1 MRTGFEV
8 HLSFIAKTAH
18 SQPLASP
25 YDQFWQL
32 VVGFL
37 QMYVIPYLIVLAIA
51 FLTVAFAFNLNER
64 NQKYKAR
71 RALAL
76 EIRTNAKVTTAIV
89 AYADA
94 QLSGEAT
101 VQPMPRYETD
111 AFQDYKKLGLLRRLP
126 PKIVDELESLYLS
139 KLSVNEAGRRQEELA
154 FGPAAAF
161 PNAHT
166 LRLENLTYLRDTAH
180 NIIEPY
186 LDRLKATPI

>member
-1 MRTGFEV
+1 M
-8 HLSFIAKTAH
+8 LS
-18 SQPLASP
+18 SP

-32 VVGFL
+32 AVQFL
-37 QMYVIPYLIVLAIA
+37 QIYVIPYIIVLAIA
-51 FLTVAFAFNLNER
+51 FLTVAFAFNLNDR

-76 EIRTNAKVTTAIV
+76 EIRTNSKVTTAIV
-89 AYADA
+89 SYADA
-94 QLSGEAT
+94 QLSGEAS

-111 AFQDYKKLGLLRRLP
+111 AFQGYKKLGLLRRLQ
-126 PKIVDELESLYLS
+126 PKIIDELESLYLS

-180 NIIEPY
+180 NGIEPY
-186 LDRLKATPI
+186 LDRLKATPV